1 MLLYCLKV
9 AWRIKNLENIYR
21 VTSEKNSALLRNA
34 EISQQME
41 IAKQETRRQE
51 IEMTEL
57 ANKITLLEEENKK
70 YKEREN
76 KNVEQELKNSIA
88 HLEEQLVEKNK
99 VRNICEDRSLVLLI
113 VIFWKMNILN

>member
-70 YKEREN
+70 YKERDN